1 MPLSYSNPLVS
12 QYRIPVI
19 SKAYKKQEQQGF
31 SLGEEGTATNLW
43 VCGT

>member
-1 MPLSYSNPLVS
+1 VPFSYSNPLVS

-19 SKAYKKQEQQGF
+19 SKAYKKQEQQGYV
-31 SLGEEGTATNLW
+31 LGDEGKATNLW